1 MNKRYFIYAIFVTIV
16 STWMSWSS
24 MIGSSVNRGGGSSWS
39 SGGGGYGGSSG
50 GGHK

>member
-1 MNKRYFIYAIFVTIV
+1 MNNKYFIYAIGVTVI
-16 STWMSWSS
+16 STLLSWSN

-39 SGGGGYGGSSG
+39 SGSSYGGSSG